1 MTSLSRPASPALS
14 RTVLGLT
21 LIAIGAIAAAGA
33 LLPGF
38 APMTTL
44 AVGAVLLTAFATTRD
59 YGFAVSGGITAGI
72 GTMIALVSTSV
83 VGLSVVPSILFLS
96 LAGGFAS
103 VWFLGLLAL
112 PREGHPWPLVP
123 AAVFATFAAGFAIG
137 QPALFDGINALFIG
151 SLVAVGLALVV
162 RRRKA

>member
-1 MTSLSRPASPALS
+1 MTSLTRPTSSTVS

-21 LIAIGAIAAAGA
+21 LIAIGAVAAAGA
-33 LLPGF
+33 LFPGF
-38 APMTTL
+38 ATFTAL
-44 AVGAVLLTAFATTRD
+44 AAGAVLLTAFAMTRD
-59 YGFAVSGGITAGI
+59 YGFAIAGGITAGI

-83 VGLSVVPSILFLS
+83 VGLAFVPTILFLS
-96 LAGGFAS
+96 LAGGFVLA
-103 VWFLGLLAL
+103 WLLGLLAL

-151 SLVAVGLALVV
+151 ALVTIGLVLVV
-162 RRRKA
+162 RRSRA

>member
-1 MTSLSRPASPALS
+1 MTSLSRPASPAMS

-21 LIAIGAIAAAGA
+21 MIAIGAVAAVGA
-33 LLPGF
+33 LLPAF
-38 APMTTL
+38 APVTTL
-44 AVGAVLLTAFATTRD
+44 AVGAVLLTAFSITRD
-59 YGFAVSGGITAGI
+59 YGLAAAGGITTGI

-83 VGLSVVPSILFLS
+83 VGLSIVPTVLFLS

-103 VWFLGLLAL
+103 VWLLGRFAR

-137 QPALFDGINALFIG
+137 QPVLFDGINALFIG
-151 SLVAVGLALVV
+151 SLVAIGLALVV